1 MLECS
6 WDKVPSKS
14 VISKS
19 WRNPQNK
26 ASRPELGVGG
36 AGLFRYG
43 TDVGERLAGA
53 HLHRESPAIDAV
65 LRAIWTIALA
75 PVELHL
81 LCFEAAR

>member
-6 WDKVPSKS
+6 WDKFPSKS

-19 WRNPQNK
+19 WRSPIKK
-26 ASRPELGVGG
+26 ASRPDLGVGG

-43 TDVGERLAGA
+43 TDAEERLARA

-81 LCFEAAR
+81 LGFEAAR